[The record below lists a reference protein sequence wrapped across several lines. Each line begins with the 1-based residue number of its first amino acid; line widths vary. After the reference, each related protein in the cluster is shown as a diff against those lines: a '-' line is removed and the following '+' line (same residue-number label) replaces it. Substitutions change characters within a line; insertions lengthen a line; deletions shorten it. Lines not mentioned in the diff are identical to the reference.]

1 MVITDNLPIS
11 KAQAVLWTGQHLYP
25 DQPLYNMAFAFRWRG
40 DLDTECFRLA
50 FHDLVLACDAMRM
63 LFKQTPKG
71 PKQSLIAGVPLE
83 LEVLQAT
90 NLGVELKHYL
100 EKRVR
105 KPFLLD
111 QSCYDTALIKV
122 EDGHYIWFLNQ
133 HHLITDAWGVSVQ
146 YRYFC
151 HLYAEKKRRVADN
164 SGALTAGAGEVEKAK
179 VFAYS
184 DYLQRMNEA
193 SQRPVPDYWATRNF
207 SSPSG
212 LYGRVMDCLTTE
224 SVRFSHHL
232 KAEQMEALNRLLNRS
247 DVKHWTRDLSLFTVL
262 ATTVFAYLYRI
273 TGELELSIGTPIHN
287 RLTAADRNTPGCF
300 IEVLP
305 LATQVKAEDTFL
317 VLLNR
322 VRTSI
327 NDFLSSAR
335 PGLTS
340 PELLRGTNVIL
351 NYIHADFPDFS
362 PEITVEPEWMHP
374 GHADAGH
381 HLRFQVYDFG
391 LENGLRLDFDTN
403 QDIFPNNLGQ
413 EVSGHFLALLD
424 AFLNHPEQE
433 IDRVPLLGPNRAE
446 AIISAPETAV
456 KTTTVLDLFQQQA
469 QRSPDQIAVEFS
481 GGSLSYASLNE
492 QSGQLASFLNG
503 RVTGQNIALFLP
515 RSPELM
521 VAILGVWKAGKTYLP
536 IPADTPA
543 GRVKMLLAE
552 GEVGFVLSV
561 SSLEEVTRT
570 LNRPVFQL
578 DTDWNMA
585 VAQTGKAVPIAPSGQ
600 DPAYI
605 MFTSGSTG
613 KPKGV
618 VVSHGALA
626 NYIGFAR
633 DQYVEVPAPAFP
645 LFTMIGFDLT
655 VTSLFTPLICGG
667 KILIYEEPPAGT
679 PDLAIF
685 RVLEDDRADVI
696 KLTPSHLALL
706 QGKDFSKA
714 RVRVLIVGGEN
725 LRNGLVENLLP
736 AFPEAIKIYNE
747 YGPTEATVGCVVH
760 QYQKPKRKGWSVPIG
775 QPIRG
780 AYVLVLD
787 RYGNAVPAGV
797 PGELFVGGA
806 GLAQGYF
813 GEPEKTEERFVVL
826 EAFPGK
832 RYYAT
837 GDLVRQ
843 NMEGDLEFLGR
854 QDRQVK
860 WRGFRL
866 ELNEIESVLAT
877 HPAIKAVAVELVDG
891 RRTGLSQSAH
901 HCIKCGLPANYPS
914 ATFDEEGVCQLCL
927 NFEEYQ
933 RRAKRYF
940 RSTDDLKNIFSPRP
954 TVNGAEYDCIMLLSG
969 GKDSTYALGQLVEM
983 GLKVLAF
990 TLDNGYISEQALD
1003 NVQRVASQLG
1013 VDCHIA
1019 TTPAMNEIFTDSLLR
1034 HCNVCNG
1041 CFKTIYTLSTELA
1054 LKKGIPFIVTGL
1066 SRGQFF
1072 ETRLTEELFLNAD
1085 NEDEDIDAAILEARK
1100 IYHKADDAVRDLL
1113 DTSMFDDDEVFEK
1126 VQFLDFYRYSDA
1138 TLEEMLDDLND
1149 RLPWERP
1156 TDTGRS
1162 TNCLINQVGIYV
1174 HKQEKGYNNYAFP
1187 YSWDVR
1193 IGHKER
1199 DAALEEINEEVDEA
1213 AVLRMMQEIGY
1224 SHGEGR
1230 PDSQYLV
1237 AYFTSDGTVSSE
1249 ALRTFLAGQL
1259 PAHAIPSH
1267 FIPTEEMPLTKS
1279 GKIDREALIGL
1290 TEIRAASS
1298 LESFVAPAGE
1308 IQEMLAE
1315 IWSEVLKIDRLGVHE
1330 KFIDLGGHS
1339 LTAIRLSARMSETF
1353 ELDIPLQVVFSHPTI
1368 AKQAEYIEQAIE
1380 KLLSELE

>member
-1 MVITDNLPIS
+1 MDRNHELPLS
-11 KAQAVLWTGQHLYP
+11 PAQSVLWTGQQMHP
-25 DQPLYNMAFAFRWRG
+25 EQPLYNMAFV
-40 DLDTECFRLA
+40 FRLHGPLDIDLFRVA
-50 FHDLVLACDAMRM
+50 FNDLVLACEAMR
-63 LFKQTPKG
+63 LVFRTEGAVARQRVLAEQPQELVFKDASQG
-71 PKQSLIAGVPLE
+71 PE
-83 LEVLQAT
+83 EV
-90 NLGVELKHYL
+90 EDYL
-100 EKRVR
+100 AQRVK
-105 KPFLLD
+105 KPFAL
-111 QSCYDTALIKV
+111 SECCYDSVLVKV
-122 EDGHYIWFLNQ
+122 AEEEFIWMLNQ
-133 HHLITDAWGVSVQ
+133 HHLITDAWGISVQ
-146 YRYFC
+146 YRY
-151 HLYAEKKRRVADN
+151 LKENYERRKDKGAQNAGAENVIAAPLPSYFDYLHSLINRPAKPLPSYWAERKLPEPPEIYGRVADEAQTA
-164 SGALTAGAGEVEKAK
+164 SHRHSLLLGAERMEQLETL
-179 VFAYS
+179 
-184 DYLQRMNEA
+184 LQYPGIR
-193 SQRPVPDYWATRNF
+193 
-207 SSPSG
+207 
-212 LYGRVMDCLTTE
+212 
-224 SVRFSHHL
+224 
-232 KAEQMEALNRLLNRS
+232 
-247 DVKHWTRDLSLFTVL
+247 HWTRDLSLFNVL
-262 ATTVFAYLYRI
+262 ATLVFAFLHRVSGNSDL
-273 TGELELSIGTPIHN
+273 TIGTPAHN
-287 RLTAADRNTPGCF
+287 RLTADERNTPGCF

-305 LATQVKAEDTFL
+305 LVAEVDAEDTFL
-317 VLLNR
+317 ALHER
-322 VRTSI
+322 VRASV
-327 NDFLSSAR
+327 NGFLGNAR
-335 PGLTS
+335 PGLAS
-340 PELLRGTNVIL
+340 PDLLRGLNVIL
-351 NYIHADFPDFS
+351 NYIHADFTDFS
-362 PEITVEPEWMHP
+362 SEIKTTTEWVHP

-391 LENGLRLDFDTN
+391 KEQGLRLDFDAN
-403 QDIFPNNLGQ
+403 QSIFPKLGGK
-413 EVSGHFLALLD
+413 EVSEHFTALLE
-424 AFLNHPEQE
+424 AFLDQPDRPIAEVSLVKSTPEE
-433 IDRVPLLGPNRAE
+433 RIIYGPE
-446 AIISAPETAV
+446 VEETSFS
-456 KTTTVLDLFQQQA
+456 VLRLFQQQLG
-469 QRSPDQIAVEFS
+469 RTPNSIAIES
-481 GGSLSYASLNE
+481 SSGSLTYASLDA

-503 RVTGQNIALFLP
+503 RGAGQNIALFLP

-543 GRVKMLLAE
+543 GRVKTLLAE
-552 GEVGFVLSV
+552 GKVDFVLSV
-561 SSLEEVTRT
+561 SSLEEVTST

-578 DTDWNMA
+578 DTDWNMV
-585 VAQTGKAVPIAPSGQ
+585 VAQTNKTVRLAPAGQ

-626 NYIGFAR
+626 NYIRFAR

-667 KILIYEEPPAGT
+667 KILIYEEPPSGT

-725 LRNGLVENLLP
+725 LRSALVENLLP
-736 AFPEAIKIYNE
+736 AFPKAIKIYNE

-760 QYQKPKRKGWSVPIG
+760 QYRKPDRKDWSVPIG
-775 QPIRG
+775 QPIPG
-780 AYVLVLD
+780 AYALVLD
-787 RYGNAVPAGV
+787 KYGNAVPAGV

-832 RYYAT
+832 RFYAT
-837 GDLVRQ
+837 GDVVRQ
-843 NMEGDLEFLGR
+843 NIDGDLEFLGR

-866 ELNEIESVLAT
+866 ELNEIESILAT

-901 HCIKCGLPANYPS
+901 HCTKCGLPATYPS
-914 ATFDEEGVCQLCL
+914 ATFNEEGVCQLCL

-940 RSTDDLKNIFSPRP
+940 RTMDDLKGVFSPRP
-954 TVNGAEYDCIMLLSG
+954 TVNGAEYDCILLLSG

-1003 NVQRVASQLG
+1003 NVRRVASQLG
-1013 VDCHIA
+1013 VDCHVA

-1041 CFKTIYTLSTELA
+1041 CFKTIYTLSTALA
-1054 LKKGIPFIVTGL
+1054 LKKRIPYIVTGL

-1126 VQFLDFYRYSDA
+1126 VQFLDFYRYCDA

-1224 SHGEGR
+1224 GHGEER
-1230 PDSQYLV
+1230 PDNQYLV

-1249 ALRTFLAGQL
+1249 ALRTFLAEEL

-1298 LESFVAPAGE
+1298 LEAFVAPAGE

-1315 IWSEVLKIDRLGVHE
+1315 IWSEVLKIDRLGAHE

-1339 LTAIRLSARMSETF
+1339 LTAIRLSSRISEAF
-1353 ELDIPLQVVFSHPTI
+1353 ELDIPLNVVFSHPTI
-1368 AKQAEYIEQAIE
+1368 ATQSAYIEQAIE
-1380 KLLSELE
+1380 ELLNTLE

>member
-1 MVITDNLPIS
+1 MESTNNLPIS
-11 KAQAVLWTGQHLYP
+11 RAQTVLWTGQQMHP
-25 DQPLYNMAFAFRWRG
+25 DQPLYNMAFAFRLEG
-40 DLDTECFRLA
+40 NLDSECFRLA
-50 FHDLVLACDAMRM
+50 FHDLVLGCDAMRM
-63 LFKQTPKG
+63 VFRKSPEGQQ
-71 PKQSLIAGVPLE
+71 QSITSEVPLE
-83 LEVLQAT
+83 LELLNVADLDE
-90 NLGVELKHYL
+90 ELDHYL
-100 EKRVR
+100 NRRV
-105 KPFLLD
+105 KNIFLLD
-111 QSCYDTALIKV
+111 QCCYDSALIKID
-122 EDGHYIWFLNQ
+122 EDHFIWFLNQ

-146 YRYFC
+146 YRYC
-151 HLYAEKKRRVADN
+151 RDLYAEKVAEVAND
-164 SGALTAGAGEVEKAK
+164 SGTLTAGAGRVEKAR

-184 DYLQRMNEA
+184 DHLQRAAKA
-193 SQRPVPDYWATRNF
+193 SKRAVPDYW
-207 SSPSG
+207 SKEDLPSPSR
-212 LYGRVMDCLTTE
+212 LYGRLTGCPTTA
-224 SVRFSHHL
+224 SVRHSCYL
-232 KAEQMEALNRLLNRS
+232 SPAQMEQLNTLLNRP
-247 DVKHWTRDLSLFTVL
+247 DVKHWTRDLSLLTVL
-262 ATTVFAYLYRI
+262 ATAVFAYLHRI
-273 TGELELSIGTPIHN
+273 TGERELSIGTPIHN

-305 LATQVKAEDTFL
+305 LVTTFEPEDTFL
-317 VLLNR
+317 SLLGR
-322 VRTSI
+322 VRTSV
-327 NDFLSSAR
+327 NDFLSNAR

-362 PEITVEPEWMHP
+362 PQIRAESEWMHS
-374 GHADAGH
+374 GHADSGH

-391 LENGLRLDFDTN
+391 SKDGLRLDFDAN
-403 QDIFPNNLGQ
+403 QDIFPAPLGQ
-413 EVSGHFLALLD
+413 EVSKHFLALLTT
-424 AFLNHPEQE
+424 FLRRPDQQ
-433 IDRVPLLGPNRAE
+433 IAE
-446 AIISAPETAV
+446 VALTELKPIGTVAEPSGISK
-456 KTTTVLDLFQQQA
+456 KTPTVLDLFRQQV
-469 QRSPDQIAVEFS
+469 RKSPGQVAVEFS
-481 GGSLSYASLNE
+481 GGSLTYASLNE
-492 QSGQLASFLNG
+492 QSDQLATFLS
-503 RVTGQNIALFLP
+503 GQVSGQQVALFLP

-543 GRVKMLLAE
+543 GRVKMLLEE
-552 GEVGFVLSV
+552 GQVSFVLSV
-561 SSLEEVTRT
+561 SALGEATST
-570 LNRPVFQL
+570 LTQPVFQL
-578 DTDWNMA
+578 DTDWNMVKA
-585 VAQTGKAVPIAPSGQ
+585 HTGKTVPAPPSEQ

-618 VVSHGALA
+618 VVSHRALA

-655 VTSLFTPLICGG
+655 ITSLFTPLICGG
-667 KILIYEEPPAGT
+667 SVLIYEEPPSGT

-736 AFPEAIKIYNE
+736 AFPDGMKIYNE
-747 YGPTEATVGCVVH
+747 YGPTEATVGCIVH
-760 QYQKPKRKGWSVPIG
+760 QYRKPNRKSLSVPIG
-775 QPIRG
+775 KPIPG
-780 AYVLVLD
+780 AFIVVLD
-787 RYGNAVPAGV
+787 GQGNVVPAGV
-797 PGELFVGGA
+797 PGELFVSGV
-806 GLAQGYF
+806 GLADGYW
-813 GEPEKTEERFVVL
+813 GRPVKTEERFVVL
-826 EAFPGK
+826 EAFSGK
-832 RYYAT
+832 RFYAT
-837 GDLVRQ
+837 GDVVRQ
-843 NMEGDLEFLGR
+843 NIDGDLEFLGR
-854 QDRQVK
+854 KDRQVK

-866 ELNEIESVLAT
+866 ELNEIESILAT
-877 HPAIKAVAVELVDG
+877 HPAIIAVAVELVDG
-891 RRTGLSQSAH
+891 RRSGLSQSAH
-901 HCIKCGLPANYPS
+901 HCTKCGLPANYPS
-914 ATFDEEGVCQLCL
+914 ATFNEEGVCQLCL
-927 NFEEYQ
+927 DFEEYQ

-940 RSTDDLKNIFSPRP
+940 RSMEDLKNVFSPRP
-954 TVNGAEYDCIMLLSG
+954 TVGGAEYDCVMLLSG

-1013 VDCHIA
+1013 VDCHVA

-1054 LKKGIPFIVTGL
+1054 LAKGIPYIVTGL

-1072 ETRLTEELFLNAD
+1072 ETRLTEELFLNAE

-1126 VQFLDFYRYSDA
+1126 VQFLDFYRYCDA

-1213 AVLRMMQEIGY
+1213 AVLQMMQEIGY
-1224 SHGEGR
+1224 SHAGER
-1230 PDSQYLV
+1230 ADSQYLV
-1237 AYFTSDGTVSSE
+1237 AYFTTDGTISSE
-1249 ALRTFLAGQL
+1249 ALRTFLVERL

-1267 FIPTEEMPLTKS
+1267 FIPTEEMPLTEN
-1279 GKIDREALIGL
+1279 GKIDRLTLIGL
-1290 TEIRAASS
+1290 TEIRAGSAS
-1298 LESFVAPAGE
+1298 ETFIPPTGE
-1308 IQEMLAE
+1308 IQELLAG

-1339 LTAIRLSARMSETF
+1339 LTAIRLSARISEAF
-1353 ELDIPLQVVFSHPTI
+1353 ELDIPLNVVFSHPTI
-1368 AKQAEYIEQAIE
+1368 AAQAEYIEQAIE
-1380 KLLSELE
+1380 ELLSALE